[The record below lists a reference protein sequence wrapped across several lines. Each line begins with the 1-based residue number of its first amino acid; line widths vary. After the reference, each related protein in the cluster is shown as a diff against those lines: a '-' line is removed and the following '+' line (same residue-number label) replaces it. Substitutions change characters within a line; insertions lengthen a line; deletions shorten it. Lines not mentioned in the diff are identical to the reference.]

1 MYIHAHNL
9 SLDYPLPGIRKSFL
23 GDVFS
28 RKVGGKIFSNK
39 GQNTYIRALDRIN
52 FEINPGDRVG
62 IYGNN
67 GSGKTT
73 LLKALAGI
81 YPISEGSL
89 SIQGEIT
96 SFLSMNLGMDPDLT
110 GYENIVFRARLL
122 GMTEMQIQAVVNF
135 AGNFSE
141 LGDYLDLPLRT
152 YSNGM
157 LTRLSFSLV
166 TAFEPE
172 ILLMDEWLSV
182 GDQGFQ
188 EKAQIKLEEIFH
200 SSSIS
205 VIASHDP
212 SMLKRLCNKIFKI
225 EAGHL
230 RLSATNE

>member
-1 MYIHAHNL
+1 MYIHAENL
-9 SLDYPLPGIRKSFL
+9 SLDYPLPGIKRSL
-23 GDVFS
+23 LRDILS
-28 RKVGGKIFSNK
+28 RKVGGKIFSDEGCNV
-39 GQNTYIRALDRIN
+39 YVRALDGVDLDIAS
-52 FEINPGDRVG
+52 GDRVG

-73 LLKALAGI
+73 LLKVLAGI
-81 YPISEGSL
+81 YPISDGTL
-89 SIQGEIT
+89 NIQGDIT
-96 SFLSMNLGMDPDLT
+96 SFISMSLGMDPDLT
-110 GYENIVFRARLL
+110 GFENITFRARLL
-122 GMTEMQIQAVVNF
+122 GMSDKQIETVINC

-141 LGDYLDLPLRT
+141 LGDYLDLPIRT

-188 EKAQIKLEEIFH
+188 EKAQLKLEEIFH

-205 VIASHDP
+205 VLVSHDQN
-212 SMLKRLCNKIFKI
+212 MIKRLCNKVFKI
-225 EAGHL
+225 DAG
-230 RLSATNE
+230 RLSNVNES

>member
-73 LLKALAGI
+73 LLKVLAGI

-89 SIQGEIT
+89 SIQGRVT

-110 GYENIVFRARLL
+110 GYENIVFRATTPVLFL
-122 GMTEMQIQAVVNF
+122 K
-135 AGNFSE
+135 AGS
-141 LGDYLDLPLRT
+141 
-152 YSNGM
+152 
-157 LTRLSFSLV
+157 
-166 TAFEPE
+166 
-172 ILLMDEWLSV
+172 SV
-182 GDQGFQ
+182 GITTTCVAFKKPFACLKHVLGND
-188 EKAQIKLEEIFH
+188 K
-200 SSSIS
+200 S
-205 VIASHDP
+205 VKSQFC
-212 SMLKRLCNKIFKI
+212 L
-225 EAGHL
+225 
-230 RLSATNE
+230 

>member
-1 MYIHAHNL
+1 MYIYAQNL
-9 SLDYPLPGIRKSFL
+9 SLDYPLAGIRKSFL
-23 GDVFS
+23 GDMFS
-28 RKVGGKIFSNK
+28 RKVGGKIFSNG
-39 GQNTYIRALDRIN
+39 GQNTYIRALDKIN
-52 FEINPGDRVG
+52 FEINAGDRVG
-62 IYGNN
+62 IYGSN

-73 LLKALAGI
+73 LLKVLAGI

-89 SIQGEIT
+89 NIHGKIT

-122 GMTEMQIQAVVNF
+122 GMSEKQIETVVDF

-166 TAFEPE
+166 TVFEPE

-182 GDQGFQ
+182 GDQSFQ

-212 SMLKRLCNKIFKI
+212 SMIKRLCNKVFRI
-225 EAGHL
+225 EAGQL
-230 RLSATNE
+230 KSADE